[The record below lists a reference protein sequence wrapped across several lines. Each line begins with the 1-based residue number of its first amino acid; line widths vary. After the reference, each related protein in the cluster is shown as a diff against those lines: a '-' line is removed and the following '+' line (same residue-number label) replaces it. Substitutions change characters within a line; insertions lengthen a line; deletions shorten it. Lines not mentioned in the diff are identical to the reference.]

1 MQGSHIVS
9 KLHLKLE
16 STTQN
21 RKDESN
27 MNFTERMGIA
37 IPQADITIR
46 NDAPVSMRRYIFQ
59 LMQNYEPSLKVIRR
73 IVSFVTKEAED
84 LNNWS
89 ENDFMKNEIQEMIEN
104 CSWNEVY
111 DITEAFHC
119 KLSVPQKRDFEKNIN
134 EYFAE
139 KGIGWKMQNGII
151 ETRGDDI
158 FEDGIKQAKLKL
170 QEKGLGT
177 SQNEIK
183 EAIADLS
190 RRSTP
195 DITGSIQHSVAAL
208 ECVCREV
215 TRDKKATLGT
225 LINNHPDIVP
235 KPLDDVIKKIWG
247 FSSEQGRHL
256 QEGRDPSYEEAE
268 LLVHLS
274 ASLCVY
280 LTNKL

>member
-1 MQGSHIVS
+1 
-9 KLHLKLE
+9 
-16 STTQN
+16 
-21 RKDESN
+21 

-46 NDAPVSMRRYIFQ
+46 NDAPVSMRHYIFQ
-59 LMQNYEPSLKVIRR
+59 IMQNYESSLKKIRS
-73 IVSFVTKEAED
+73 IVCFVTKEAED
-84 LNNWS
+84 PNNWG
-89 ENDFMKNEIQEMIEN
+89 ENDFMKSEIQEIIDN
-104 CSWNEVY
+104 CLWNRVY
-111 DITEAFHC
+111 DIIEAFYF
-119 KLSVPQKRDFEKNIN
+119 KLSVPQQRDFEKNIN
-134 EYFAE
+134 EYFIE

-158 FEDGIKQAKLKL
+158 FEDGIKQANLKL
-170 QEKGLGT
+170 QEKGLMT

-190 RRSTP
+190 RRP
-195 DITGSIQHSVAAL
+195 IPEITGSIQHSLAAL

-215 TRDKKATLGT
+215 TRDKATLGA

-256 QEGRDPSYEEAE
+256 QEGRNPSYEEAE

-280 LTNKL
+280 LTNKLV

>member
-1 MQGSHIVS
+1 
-9 KLHLKLE
+9 
-16 STTQN
+16 
-21 RKDESN
+21 
-27 MNFTERMGIA
+27 MGIA

-46 NDAPVSMRRYIFQ
+46 NDAPESMRLYIFQ
-59 LMQNYEPSLKVIRR
+59 IMQNYESSLKTIRS
-73 IVSFVTKEAED
+73 IVCFVTKEAED
-84 LNNWS
+84 PNNWA
-89 ENDFMKNEIQEMIEN
+89 ENDFMKSEIQMKIVH
-104 CSWNEVY
+104 CSWNRVY
-111 DITEAFHC
+111 DIIEAFYS
-119 KLSVPQKRDFEKNIN
+119 KLSGSKKDFERNIN
-134 EYFAE
+134 EYFIE

-170 QEKGLGT
+170 QEKGLMT

-190 RRSTP
+190 RRP
-195 DITGSIQHSVAAL
+195 KPEITGSIQHSLAAL

-215 TRDKKATLGT
+215 TGDKKATLGT
-225 LINNHPDIVP
+225 LINNHLDIVP

-256 QEGRDPSYEEAE
+256 QEGRNPSYEEAE

>member
-1 MQGSHIVS
+1 
-9 KLHLKLE
+9 
-16 STTQN
+16 
-21 RKDESN
+21 

-46 NDAPVSMRRYIFQ
+46 NDVPVSMRHYIFQ
-59 LMQNYEPSLKVIRR
+59 IMQNYESSLKKIRS
-73 IVSFVTKEAED
+73 IVCFVTKEAED
-84 LNNWS
+84 PNNWG
-89 ENDFMKNEIQEMIEN
+89 ENDFMKSEIQEIIDN
-104 CSWNEVY
+104 CLWNRVY
-111 DITEAFHC
+111 DIIEAFYFR
-119 KLSVPQKRDFEKNIN
+119 LSVPQKRDFEKNIN
-134 EYFAE
+134 EYFIE

-158 FEDGIKQAKLKL
+158 FEDGIKRAKLKL
-170 QEKGLGT
+170 QEKGLMT

-190 RRSTP
+190 RRP
-195 DITGSIQHSVAAL
+195 IPEITGSIQHSLAAL

-225 LINNHPDIVP
+225 LINNHHDIVP

-256 QEGRDPSYEEAE
+256 QEGRNPSYEEAE